1 MPYFGGYFGGGD
13 DGGETPSRTDAPG
26 LISPELRVYQPFTI
40 HQGEYALY
48 RADAEGEAIGQAVYL
63 GGKFEDLS
71 PEQTFV
77 GQRID
82 AHGSPYGRTVH
93 VDERHSFTVRN
104 LWAIQRG
111 RNVLP
116 APTRNQQYVFVVVF
130 YDEQTKTFAKRIYFG
145 VTADGQKLPTDDQVV
160 RHQVP
165 FSAGYM
171 VEQGGIGIR
180 PDLTAQLL
188 GEIRYVT
195 PAEEGLLYYYDFAT
209 DTYVA
214 PFPADLEGRAKI
226 VNDLTQ
232 FRVNFDL
239 DGNGQGIP
247 ALKVTSDKLRVNE
260 LTGIG
265 GTFLLGPTTPR
276 IEWWYGAR
284 RMASLS
290 GAGELSVPDIVETL
304 ADPQVRHGFKIRVG
318 GVWAATIGPNKTYAK
333 EFAEV
338 LLSGEIRYATEV
350 EDRLLYRYYPNDAGL
365 YGYRATDAALIP
377 GRAELISDPSQFRID
392 FNGTAALLVTA
403 DELQVHDI
411 TARGNSELNGASD
424 RRLEWWSGGTKHAS
438 LSAAGE
444 LAIPDLE
451 ETDTPVA
458 DEQGFLMAV
467 NGGWAASIGLS
478 RAFAREFS
486 EFLGE

>member
-1 MPYFGGYFGGGD
+1 MI
-13 DGGETPSRTDAPG
+13 EH
-26 LISPELRVYQPFTI
+26 YQPFTI
-40 HQGEYALY
+40 HQGDYALY
-48 RADAEGEAIGQAVYL
+48 RADADGEAIGQPIYL
-63 GGKFEDLS
+63 GGKLEDLS
-71 PEQTFV
+71 PEQSFV

-93 VDERHSFTVRN
+93 VDERHSFVVRN
-104 LWAIQRG
+104 LWAVKRG
-111 RNVLP
+111 SNRLP
-116 APTRNQQYVFVVVF
+116 APSRNQQYVFVIVF
-130 YDEQTKTFAKRIYFG
+130 YDELKTTFAKRIYFG

-171 VEQGGIGIR
+171 VEQGGLGKR

-195 PAEEGLLYYYDFAT
+195 PATDALLYYYDFAT
-209 DTYVA
+209 DTYEA
-214 PFPADLEGRAKI
+214 PFTAELEGRAKI

-232 FRVNFDL
+232 FRINFDL

-265 GTFLLGPTTPR
+265 GTFLLGSTSPR
-276 IEWWYGAR
+276 LEWWYGAK

-290 GAGELSVPDIVETL
+290 GAGELSVPDITETL
-304 ADPQVRHGFKIRVG
+304 KDPQVRHGFKVKING
-318 GVWAATIGPNKTYAK
+318 AWAATIGPNKTYAK
-333 EFAEV
+333 VFAEV
-338 LLSGEIRYATEV
+338 LLSGEVRYLTEV
-350 EDRLLYRYYPNDAGL
+350 EDRLLYRYYPDNAGV
-365 YGYRATDAALIP
+365 YGYRTPDASLIP
-377 GRAELISDPSQFRID
+377 GRAELITAAGEFRIEFD
-392 FNGTAALLVTA
+392 GEPALLVNAT
-403 DELQVHDI
+403 ELQVHEL
-411 TARGNSELNGASD
+411 TARGDSQLSGAVEP
-424 RRLEWWSGGTKHAS
+424 RLEWWSGRTKHAS

-444 LAIPDLE
+444 LATPELE

-467 NGGWAASIGLS
+467 DGGWGASVGLS
-478 RAFAREFS
+478 RVYAREFS
-486 EFLGE
+486 EFLGES